1 MKRYYTTT
9 KTGESVEVPQD
20 LAKQL
25 VKMGKKKP
33 EDFEIEDVPDAPAEP
48 AAPAA
53 PVAPTQ
59 AVQAPQEQKVPTL
72 LEAIFPRSTSPEARA
87 DGGWMEP
94 PRAMLRFGSDLASGP
109 GRFLRAT
116 VGPQSEDEK
125 QTAGAGN
132 LFLKSLAQT
141 ELPEGTNIGNR
152 LTYGMLMSPAAV
164 ATMPL
169 KGGALPVAATM
180 AAGNQA
186 MNWAEGKPLSGTQ
199 FVTETALGTGI
210 GKALQGVG
218 SLAASAPGAL
228 KSGGVKLIS
237 MLANKNL
244 REDFEK
250 ALPKLIDEGAIKATT
265 GATAKAWEL
274 LKKAKDD
281 AIEEASRKYKDVG
294 LVNPDEL
301 MTSIVAK
308 MEAMKSAGKK
318 FVAEDVAKAKSFLGK
333 LRNGPDESIPV
344 DPSAN
349 PGQVWDVPRTYEI
362 SKTAIDKVNPY
373 KNPDVTDAEKFA
385 ARELRDQVQ
394 GSASTPG
401 LFPKVAPDLRNAIA
415 ESAPYYASE
424 PAMADITGKGMFQ
437 NVSDAGRLGRAAK
450 SPATMA
456 HRLVEL
462 AFDRPA
468 IGLGMYRA
476 GEIAS
481 LAPADVL
488 QGMAG
493 KTSGAVSKRLA
504 TLAQVVR
511 DLNPVGA
518 APVAATAGAGFQS
531 LAKFAPRAIPA
542 AIDQTSS
549 RRKAP

>member
-33 EDFEIEDVPDAPAEP
+33 EDFEIEDVPDEP
-48 AAPAA
+48 TASAA
-53 PVAPTQ
+53 PVASVAPAQ
-59 AVQAPQEQKVPTL
+59 ADPAPQEQKTPSL
-72 LEAIFPRSTSPEARA
+72 LEATFPRSTSPEARA

-94 PRAMLRFGSDLASGP
+94 PRASLRFAGDVATLP
-109 GRFLRAT
+109 GRALRAL
-116 VGPQSEDEK
+116 VGPQSEEEK

-164 ATMPL
+164 ATAPL

-218 SLAASAPGAL
+218 SLAAAAPGAL

-281 AIEEASRKYKDVG
+281 AIEAASRKYDDIS
-294 LVNPDEL
+294 LVNPDDL
-301 MTSIVAK
+301 MAGIIKK
-308 MEAMKSAGKK
+308 MEDMKGKGQR
-318 FVAEDVAKAKSFLGK
+318 FVQSDIDKAKAFLK
-333 LRNGPDESIPV
+333 DLREGPDEIAP
-344 DPSAN
+344 AI
-349 PGQVWDVPRTYEI
+349 PGQTWDVPKTYNI
-362 SKTAIDKVNPY
+362 SKTAIDKTNPY
-373 KNPDVTDAEKFA
+373 RNRNTEVPDAHDFA

-394 GSASTPG
+394 GSAKTPG
-401 LFPKVAPDLRNAIA
+401 LFPEVAPDLRNAIA

-424 PAMADITGKGMFQ
+424 PAMADITGKGLFQ

-456 HRLVEL
+456 HRLVEI

-504 TLAQVVR
+504 TLAQAVR

-531 LAKFAPRAIPA
+531 LAKFAPRAIPS

>member
-33 EDFEIEDVPDAPAEP
+33 EDFEIEDAPDAPAEP

-72 LEAIFPRSTSPEARA
+72 LEAVFPRSTSPEARA

-152 LTYGMLMSPAAV
+152 LTYGLAMDPAAV
-164 ATMPL
+164 ATMPM

-180 AAGNQA
+180 AAGHQA

-218 SLAASAPGAL
+218 SLAAAAPGAI
-228 KSGGVKLIS
+228 KTGGVKLIS

-244 REDFEK
+244 RKDFEW

-281 AIEEASRKYKDVG
+281 AIDAVSSKYEDVS

-301 MTSIVAK
+301 MSGIVKK
-308 MEAMKSAGKK
+308 MEEMKGKGQRFLQSDIDK
-318 FVAEDVAKAKSFLGK
+318 AKAFLK
-333 LRNGPDESIPV
+333 ELREGPNEIAP
-344 DPSAN
+344 AI
-349 PGQVWDVPRTYEI
+349 PGQTWDVPKTYNI
-362 SKTAIDKVNPY
+362 SKTAIDKTSAF
-373 KNPDVTDAEKFA
+373 KNPNKDIPDAHAFA

-394 GSASTPG
+394 GSAKTPG
-401 LFPKVAPDLRNAIA
+401 LFPEVAPDLRDAIA
-415 ESAPYYASE
+415 KSAPYYASE
-424 PAMADITGKGMFQ
+424 DAIAEITGKGMFQ
-437 NVSDAGRLGRAAK
+437 NVSDAGRLGRALK
-450 SPATMA
+450 SSATMA
-456 HRLVEL
+456 HRLAEL
-462 AFDRPA
+462 AFNRPA

-493 KTSGAVSKRLA
+493 KTSGAVSRRLA
-504 TLAQVVR
+504 ALAQAAR

-531 LAKFAPRAIPA
+531 LAKFAPRAIPS